1 MFEQHIHKQQ
11 LFAKNNKLI
20 LAFSGGVDSVVLATL
35 LLKLN
40 YKFELAHCNFNL
52 RGKESEKD
60 ESFCK
65 SFAKN
70 HNLKIHVQNFD
81 TKSYMKIKKLSVQMA
96 ARELRYHWFNQL
108 VKVHHYDFIVTAHH
122 ANDTIET
129 LLVNLIRGTG
139 INGLIGIPDKQNK
152 IVRPLLFFSKHEI
165 LTYAEKNKINFRHDS
180 SNDEVKYA
188 RNYLRH
194 KIINDLKK
202 INPSVEKTLLNNI
215 ELFKQAALIVN
226 AYSTEKRKQFVKE
239 NKNRI
244 EISYRNLL
252 KETSPHLLLHEWLA
266 PFGFNSS
273 QTEQLFESLK
283 EKSTGKLFLSENY
296 QLLINRESILVEPKQ
311 TLETNDEEFEIK
323 SVVEFQNLPIKIVAV
338 KTKSKSLS
346 TDKNIGLFDADL
358 IKFPLQLRK
367 WKQGDKF
374 MPLGMNNFKKLSDF
388 FISNKIPLTEKNKIW
403 LLVNANEEIIWV
415 VGKRID
421 DRFKVSPDT
430 KSILK
435 LELKNNG

>member
-188 RNYLRH
+188 RNYIRH